1 MAHEKSNG
9 DSLLERLPGNILFD
23 EILLM
28 LDKPENTLTT
38 LCTLTC
44 VSRTLHSSINTHLR
58 SLSSIDLSGFSMDLR
73 TFCQIRKRFK
83 ELKKIKLDCLHLNDD
98 VLSSRNFLG
107 VPVEE
112 LILLKGSS
120 LSSDFVFNIKKWCP
134 NIRVLTVHLSSDK
147 QRFFDFDNKLNN
159 LLKDCR
165 CLESLEIKVSREKR
179 SGNGFKIP
187 GNFYT
192 LPKTLKILKLDMRV
206 LLGTPTFGP
215 TLTHISLVLDI
226 ITDILVLAISLEIKV
241 SREKRSGNGFKIT
254 GNFYILPK
262 TLKILK
268 LDMRVLLGTPTFGP
282 TLTHISLVLDI
293 ITDILVLAI
302 VNSCPLL
309 VELELIDTPISSTS
323 SSAEL
328 SNPSVPEQ
336 EEHPIHTKVEEAD
349 LPYALPTHTIDSL
362 RNKCALI
369 LSEVCKN
376 NNSEHETFVDV
387 IQELADLVT
396 SDLFPLNAVWPH
408 SGHYL
413 PTEENFEAFI
423 SFLEQHN
430 VNLHAVKMTKMK
442 AGFGMRNSV
451 SEPVIFGGTVEAST
465 KTYHRKNSRK
475 DQRSKSLQ
483 LSTNLKL
490 KITTLEIPQNE
501 KVMTAFQKKAIEPD
515 PESDPDSTTD
525 YDTAE
530 EFLSDF
536 ELMVTKRNL
545 FDYGEEDGAYDE
557 NVPKEKIMKRIN
569 LHKENKSFQLAN
581 QLSCRWTTGAGPC
594 IGCVRDYPLE
604 LQTRVMEEMCLS
616 PRSTVISPT
625 RFGPT
630 NMHQETGSPIKTRT
644 EKCRLCNDR
653 T

>member
-165 CLESLEIKVSREKR
+165 CLESLEIKVRREKR

-226 ITDILVLAISLEIKV
+226 ITDILVLAI
-241 SREKRSGNGFKIT
+241 
-254 GNFYILPK
+254 
-262 TLKILK
+262 
-268 LDMRVLLGTPTFGP
+268 
-282 TLTHISLVLDI
+282 
-293 ITDILVLAI
+293 
-302 VNSCPLL
+302 VNSCPIL
-309 VELELIDTPISSTS
+309 VELELIDKPIYSTS

-328 SNPSVPEQ
+328 SNVGFQSLGACRHLTNLSLIRNQKNIITGFRTCDMDLLLLSVTEGCKGL
-336 EEHPIHTKVEEAD
+336 ESVVLDGFSSVRNAGFASILTACLNLKKFEIRNSWGLED
-349 LPYALPTHTIDSL
+349 LTMKYV
-362 RNKCALI
+362 
-369 LSEVCKN
+369 SEVHTSLVEVKLVSCK
-376 NNSEHETFVDV
+376 SITSKGVR
-387 IQELADLVT
+387 DLVT
-396 SDLFPLNAVWPH
+396 SCTSLEVLDLFGCSRVKDFCIRKVSCLTLLTSLN
-408 SGHYL
+408 L
-413 PTEENFEAFI
+413 
-423 SFLEQHN
+423 
-430 VNLHAVKMTKMK
+430 
-442 AGFGMRNSV
+442 
-451 SEPVIFGGTVEAST
+451 GGT
-465 KTYHRKNSRK
+465 
-475 DQRSKSLQ
+475 
-483 LSTNLKL
+483 
-490 KITTLEIPQNE
+490 EIRDDG
-501 KVMTAFQKKAIEPD
+501 MAILGKGNAPI
-515 PESDPDSTTD
+515 S
-525 YDTAE
+525 
-530 EFLSDF
+530 
-536 ELMVTKRNL
+536 
-545 FDYGEEDGAYDE
+545 
-557 NVPKEKIMKRIN
+557 
-569 LHKENKSFQLAN
+569 
-581 QLSCRWTTGAGPC
+581 
-594 IGCVRDYPLE
+594 
-604 LQTRVMEEMCLS
+604 CLS
-616 PRSTVISPT
+616 LRGCKWVTDKGITLLLRGEGKISKTLSSLDLGHMRVTDNAITMIADVCAGLIELCIRNCLLVMDKSIKALAKRGRLQHCWSHPDLLC
-625 RFGPT
+625 FES
-630 NMHQETGSPIKTRT
+630 NMSMNKTHDTQTHAFRLDIHNCPGIYFESVKYLKKPFFSGLKWIGIGQTQLILVADT
-644 EKCRLCNDR
+644 ELPQICRERPWLTICKDGCEVGCR
-653 T
+653 DGW